1 MEKWFQYLVAFP
13 NKSYIQ
19 VALHNAKK
27 SFGILNDWH
36 VERSVFVRAQQ
47 RAEGHNPPIDF
58 CAILLAILSHVVD
71 NKQTVITQ

>member
-1 MEKWFQYLVAFP
+1 MEKWFQYLIAFP

-36 VERSVFVRAQQ
+36 VER
-47 RAEGHNPPIDF
+47 
-58 CAILLAILSHVVD
+58 
-71 NKQTVITQ
+71 